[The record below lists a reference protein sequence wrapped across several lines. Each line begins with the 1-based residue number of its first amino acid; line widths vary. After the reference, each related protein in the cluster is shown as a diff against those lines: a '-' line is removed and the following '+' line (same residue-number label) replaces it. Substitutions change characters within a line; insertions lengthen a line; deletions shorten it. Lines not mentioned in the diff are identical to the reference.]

1 MRKGLSS
8 TDLRAKLS
16 VKKWPRWAR
25 ILYRLVVSMLIA
37 VVGSL
42 LISTWFDTPK
52 MAKIRRDNRLIENRY
67 SILQEKLSLMEHT
80 LADIKHRDHYVYRHL
95 LGVDT
100 INLPQTYAEY
110 HDSKYAAL
118 QGDQYSELMTDT
130 WRQMDR
136 LIRLTYYAS
145 LSLDTTQ
152 DMAENK
158 EEFTEV
164 IPAIW
169 PIDRTKLKR
178 VSSLYGMRMHP
189 TLGIWRKHEGIDLT
203 APKGTPIYASGKGV
217 VSQSQWRNGYGEL
230 IEINHGFGYKSRYA
244 HLSKRYVQPGDSVTR
259 GQVIGEVG
267 NTGVSSGAHLH
278 YEVRYR
284 ENTVNPINYFNAEM
298 SEEAYIDLVNQLD
311 ARTNKNESN
320 E

>member
-1 MRKGLSS
+1 MSNRLSKIGL
-8 TDLRAKLS
+8 RRLS
-16 VKKWPRWAR
+16 PIKKWPRWAR
-25 ILYRLVVSMLIA
+25 IIFKLVVTLIITL
-37 VVGSL
+37 VGSL
-42 LISTWFDTPK
+42 VISIWFETPK
-52 MAKIRRDNRLIENRY
+52 MAKIRRDNRQIEAQYN
-67 SILQEKLSLMEHT
+67 ILQEKIALTEHT
-80 LADIKHRDHYVYRHL
+80 LADIKHRDHYVYRPL

-100 INLPQTYAEY
+100 ITLPQTYAEY
-110 HDSKYAAL
+110 HDSKYEPL
-118 QGDQYSELMTDT
+118 MGDEYSDLMIDA

-136 LIRLTYYAS
+136 LIRNTYYAS

-169 PIDRTKLKR
+169 PIDRTKLTR

-203 APKGTPIYASGKGV
+203 APTGTPIYASGKGV

-244 HLSKRYVQPGDSVTR
+244 HLSKRYVQPGDSVMR

-298 SEEAYIDLVNQLD
+298 SEEAYVELMSQLD
-311 ARTNKNESN
+311 ANTAKTEK
-320 E
+320 